1 MGIRRRCAIQI
12 LGAAEPR
19 TLGQGGKLAIRNLP
33 PFSPIA
39 VRVMLLLRQPDVS
52 YREVADV
59 LMLDAGF
66 AAEVLRLA
74 NSAAA
79 GCRFPTTSI
88 LQALTVLGIPRVS
101 ALTAALALSKFLKP
115 VSKLPALRC
124 CWRHNLA
131 CAIASSRLADR
142 YNLDPD
148 FAYTFGLLHDIGRMG
163 MLVAVPREYPMVI
176 HRSGETSR
184 CLIDLEFGTFGFD
197 HREVG
202 GWLTEQWNLPAEV
215 AEVSLHHGPGAAP
228 STPLTKVVHEACLL
242 ANRIGFTLC
251 ASMGGPNCPLPERP
265 APSGQ
270 FELSIAEQVNLCEQE
285 FGL

>member
-1 MGIRRRCAIQI
+1 
-12 LGAAEPR
+12 
-19 TLGQGGKLAIRNLP
+19 
-33 PFSPIA
+33 
-39 VRVMLLLRQPDVS
+39 MLLLRQPEVS

-79 GCRFPTTSI
+79 GCRFPTASI

-101 ALTAALALSKFLKP
+101 ALTAALALSRFLKP
-115 VSKLPALRC
+115 VSKLPALRA

-163 MLVAVPREYPMVI
+163 MLVAFPRDYPLVVQ
-176 HRSGETSR
+176 RSAETQR
-184 CLIDLEFGTFGFD
+184 CLTELEFAAFGFD

-202 GWLTEQWNLPAEV
+202 GWLAEQWRLPTEV
-215 AEVSLHHGPGAAP
+215 AEVSMHHGPGGNPP
-228 STPLTKVVHEACLL
+228 SPLTKLVNEACIL

-251 ASMGGPNCPLPERP
+251 ASVGGPYCPLPKPPMPE
-265 APSGQ
+265 SE
-270 FELSIAEQVNLCEQE
+270 FDLSIAEQVNLCEQE